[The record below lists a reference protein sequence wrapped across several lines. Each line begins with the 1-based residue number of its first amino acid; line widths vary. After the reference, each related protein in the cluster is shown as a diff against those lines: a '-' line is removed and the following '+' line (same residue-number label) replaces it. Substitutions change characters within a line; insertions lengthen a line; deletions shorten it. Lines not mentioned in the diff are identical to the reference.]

1 MTRKAL
7 LIECKEVTRDR
18 LTLSARG
25 LHQASGKMQFSV
37 TAVSIMH
44 VPRRESDDANRR
56 FRGRSE
62 QATGFRRNG
71 WSTYAGISARH
82 GSEYAASDQD
92 RPPTQQIEWNA
103 PSPDSSCER
112 FHAELL
118 WCFREHRPRWVL
130 MRLALPI
137 EGEAMIALG
146 AISVRHARWM
156 LSVLDYGNVMAV
168 SRLGKNS
175 EGIQIRAIL
184 R

>member
-37 TAVSIMH
+37 TAGSIMH

-71 WSTYAGISARH
+71 WSACVGISGRH
-82 GSEYAASDQD
+82 GSEYAASNQD
-92 RPPTQQIEWNA
+92 RSPTQQTERNA

-112 FHAELL
+112 FHEELL
-118 WCFREHRPRWVL
+118 WCFREHRPRWVV
-130 MRLALPI
+130 MRISSADRRRSHESSRRERHSSGTLD
-137 EGEAMIALG
+137 
-146 AISVRHARWM
+146 AISAR
-156 LSVLDYGNVMAV
+156 
-168 SRLGKNS
+168 
-175 EGIQIRAIL
+175 L
-184 R
+184 RECQGCVTFR